1 MAGRIEDV
9 SSRIQLEERMKV
21 GVLGSGQVAKVLA
34 KAFLE
39 TGHEVM
45 LGSRDASKV
54 AGWSDHAQAK
64 AGTFAETAAF
74 GQCIVLAVKG
84 TVAVDAVK
92 LAGLENLAGKT
103 VIDATNPIAEA
114 PPVNGILQ
122 FFTGPNDSLM
132 ERLQAAAPEANFVKA
147 FSCVGNAH
155 MFRPNFPGGPPTMF
169 ICGNNADAKAEVNAI
184 LKDFGWDS
192 EDVGKVEGARAIEP
206 LCQLW
211 CARGF
216 IHNKWTHAFKRI
228 DL

>member
-1 MAGRIEDV
+1 
-9 SSRIQLEERMKV
+9 MKV

-39 TGHEVM
+39 LGHDVM
-45 LGSRDASKV
+45 LGSREASKV
-54 AGWSDHAQAK
+54 AGWSDHASAS

-74 GQCIVLAVKG
+74 GQLLVLAVKG
-84 TVAVDAVK
+84 TGAEEAVK
-92 LAGLENLAGKT
+92 AAGIDNLKGKT
-103 VIDATNPIAEA
+103 VIDANNPIADA

-122 FFTGPNDSLM
+122 YFTGPNDSLM
-132 ERLQAAAPEANFVKA
+132 ERLQRVAPEANFVKA
-147 FSCVGNAH
+147 FSCVGNAF

-169 ICGNNADAKAEVNAI
+169 ICGNNDAAKAEVVAI

-216 IHNKWTHAFKRI
+216 LHGKWQHAYKT
-228 DL
+228 LTPG